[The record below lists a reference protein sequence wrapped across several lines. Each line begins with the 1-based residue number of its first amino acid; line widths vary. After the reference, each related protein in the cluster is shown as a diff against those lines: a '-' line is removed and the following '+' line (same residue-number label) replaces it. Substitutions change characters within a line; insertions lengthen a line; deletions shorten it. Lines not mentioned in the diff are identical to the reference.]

1 MREIKFRA
9 WDSKN
14 KKMIYF
20 DLSDTI
26 APSQDHIMQYTGLKD
41 KNGIEIYEGDII
53 LYPNY
58 SRDYKCDKCGY
69 EHSKDERGVIVW
81 ETEYETNFGENNN
94 VARYA
99 IKYDTGDTYEI
110 NGDYIIVIGNI
121 HQGVQK

>member
-41 KNGIEIYEGDII
+41 KNGIEIYEDDI
-53 LYPNY
+53 LDEVGKNWKVE
-58 SRDYKCDKCGY
+58 RDDGGAWML
-69 EHSKDERGVIVW
+69 DIDNGRG
-81 ETEYETNFGENNN
+81 
-94 VARYA
+94 R
-99 IKYDTGDTYEI
+99 KYLHPINQHLEI
-110 NGDYIIVIGNI
+110 IGNI
-121 HQGVQK
+121 YDNPKLLEAK